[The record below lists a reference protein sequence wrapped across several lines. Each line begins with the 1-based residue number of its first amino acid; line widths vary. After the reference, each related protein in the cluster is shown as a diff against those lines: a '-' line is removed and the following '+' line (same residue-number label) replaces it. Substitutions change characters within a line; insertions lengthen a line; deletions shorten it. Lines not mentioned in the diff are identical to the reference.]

1 MARRQ
6 VNARQTLNLNHSGIT
21 GNLAFGS
28 AEKISGIVQNQRN
41 VKDEI
46 LAMRQ
51 RELINNEDPSM
62 LESSQ
67 ATGRLP
73 NRIQNYL
80 T

>member
-1 MARRQ
+1 M
-6 VNARQTLNLNHSGIT
+6 NHSGVT

-41 VKDEI
+41 AKDEI

-51 RELINNEDPSM
+51 REAMSNEEASAM
-62 LESSQ
+62 ESSHGI
-67 ATGRLP
+67 GRLP
-73 NRIQNYL
+73 NRIPNYA